1 MNSSLRYWTWCAGLV
16 FVAVALGFAVPS
28 FGQTEP
34 SAEVGAVAV
43 ADGAPRILAPGVM
56 RSVDPELHEGET
68 VSRHDVVELLAV
80 DPELELAKDVVFRRI
95 IWHLEFQYKPMRMIL
110 VDVPQ
115 ADGRMKRK
123 LIWYMV
129 YSVSNPGKVM
139 PSVQAAD
146 GTYQLQDSDQ
156 PVRFIPEFRLA
167 SHEFNKVYP
176 DRVIPIAM
184 GPIRMRED
192 PNREFYNSVEMV
204 RPIEPGKTVWGA
216 VTWEDVDPRID
227 RFSVYVNGLTNAYRW
242 EDTPGA
248 FKPGDPIGKGRKWV
262 RKTLKLNFWRPG
274 DEYYEHEKEFRVG
287 LPGEVDY
294 GWVYR

>member
-1 MNSSLRYWTWCAGLV
+1 MNSSLRFWTWCAGLV
-16 FVAVALGFAVPS
+16 FVTVALGRVAPS
-28 FGQTEP
+28 LGQTQLP
-34 SAEVGAVAV
+34 TLARAGAV
-43 ADGAPRILAPGVM
+43 ADGAPRKLAPGVM
-56 RSVDPELHEGET
+56 RFVDPELHEAET

-80 DPELELAKDVVFRRI
+80 DPELELAKDVVFRRT

-129 YSVSNPGKVM
+129 YRVSNPGKVM

-156 PVRFIPEFRLA
+156 PVLFIPEFRLA

-192 PNREFYNSVEMV
+192 PNREFYNSVDIV
-204 RPIEPGKTVWGA
+204 RRIEPGKTVWGV

-287 LPGEVDY
+287 IPGEVDY
-294 GWVYR
+294 TWVYR